1 MQSHQEK
8 KEDGIFIGNQ
18 INKAELKNPI
28 SRRLVQGFDRAL
40 FSALDGL
47 NPVSIH
53 EVGCGEGRLTRLIA
67 ERYDL
72 DVLATD
78 FSNEIIESNI
88 QGSKDPRIGYEQA
101 SIYDLSNSHRRDI
114 VVCCEVLEHV
124 EDPVEA
130 LKSLVSLKARGY
142 VLSVPNEP
150 TWRILNMTRGK
161 YWSEW
166 GNTPG
171 HLNHWGDKNFRAQ
184 LKDSGFT
191 LGKVL
196 NPFPWLMVTAS
207 I

>member
-8 KEDGIFIGNQ
+8 QEDGIFIGNQ

-28 SRRLVQGFDRAL
+28 SRRLVQGFDEAL

-47 NPVSIH
+47 KPVSVH

-78 FSNEIIESNI
+78 FSNEIIETNI
-88 QGSKDPRIGYEQA
+88 RDSRDPRIGYKQA
-101 SIYDLSNSHRRDI
+101 SIYDLSSSHRRDI

-150 TWRILNMTRGK
+150 TWRILNMARGK

-171 HLNHWGDKNFRAQ
+171 HLNHWSDKNFRAQ
-184 LKDSGFT
+184 LEESGFT

-196 NPFPWLMVTAS
+196 NPFPWLMVTAT